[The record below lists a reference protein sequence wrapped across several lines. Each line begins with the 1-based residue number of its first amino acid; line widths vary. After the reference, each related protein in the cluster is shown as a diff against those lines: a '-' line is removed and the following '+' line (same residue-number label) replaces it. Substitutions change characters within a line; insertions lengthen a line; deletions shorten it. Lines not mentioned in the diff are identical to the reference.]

1 MPKHSRAASS
11 LSSLDAEDNQI
22 ERIAGV
28 HLDGNQYYRLGWDI
42 QHFSSQ
48 EINPIILKMFLEGRF
63 RRDGYGLSL
72 IGHAMYQLWSPESLT
87 QVKYNHSKYL
97 SLGTDFSIDRH
108 RLLQRCFSRRGQY
121 VPGYQLWGLEA
132 EPTLEIAERGSGTV
146 WSHKYQCIT
155 GRRKRSL
162 QNILLHEQT

>member
-87 QVKYNHSKYL
+87 QIDIDSCKDASRDVDNMYRVISFGDSK
-97 SLGTDFSIDRH
+97 
-108 RLLQRCFSRRGQY
+108 
-121 VPGYQLWGLEA
+121 
-132 EPTLEIAERGSGTV
+132 
-146 WSHKYQCIT
+146 
-155 GRRKRSL
+155 
-162 QNILLHEQT
+162 QNQH

>member
-11 LSSLDAEDNQI
+11 LSSLEAEDNQI

-48 EINPIILKMFLEGRF
+48 EINPVILKMFLEGRF

-87 QVKYNHSKYL
+87 QVKCYHFDYTPAWELTFPK
-97 SLGTDFSIDRH
+97 TDIDS
-108 RLLQRCFSRRGQY
+108 CKDASRDVDNMYRVISFGDS
-121 VPGYQLWGLEA
+121 
-132 EPTLEIAERGSGTV
+132 ERNQ
-146 WSHKYQCIT
+146 H
-155 GRRKRSL
+155 
-162 QNILLHEQT
+162 